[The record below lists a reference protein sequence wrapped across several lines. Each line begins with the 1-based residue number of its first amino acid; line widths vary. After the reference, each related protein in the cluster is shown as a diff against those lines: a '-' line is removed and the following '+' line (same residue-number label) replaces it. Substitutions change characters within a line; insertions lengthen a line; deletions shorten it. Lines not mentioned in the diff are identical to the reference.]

1 MQSTA
6 TAVSI
11 MPSTSAKSF
20 RASKKR
26 TLEGECFPWWHL
38 VNQGIRAGTVRWAI
52 DGTHLQL
59 FCELYLQR
67 VRYLVLSSFLILA
80 PAVSKSWIKTD
91 PLWPRD
97 SFFCTP
103 CTTVNTFC
111 LHTDNA
117 FVSDTNT
124 IIRLC
129 SPARLALGLD
139 DTLSFKMPD
148 FTPWVVSLLKSWGYW
163 PFSLIPEFH
172 FQYYRIKIRRW

>member
-1 MQSTA
+1 MFPLLALCQSRNQ
-6 TAVSI
+6 SRDSE
-11 MPSTSAKSF
+11 MSN
-20 RASKKR
+20 
-26 TLEGECFPWWHL
+26 WWHPFTTVL
-38 VNQGIRAGTVRWAI
+38 RAIPSKGKGTWFSPVFWFQHLLSQSR
-52 DGTHLQL
+52 GLKLTHSGFVTL
-59 FCELYLQR
+59 
-67 VRYLVLSSFLILA
+67 
-80 PAVSKSWIKTD
+80 
-91 PLWPRD
+91 
-97 SFFCTP
+97 FCTP

-129 SPARLALGLD
+129 STALPALGLD

-148 FTPWVVSLLKSWGYW
+148 FMPWVVSLLKSWGYW